1 MGLNNGILTKPISIS
16 EISQC
21 LGVASQDLGTL
32 CISGQINMWAKYKP
46 VRRPSYSELT
56 EEQRRGVG
64 YGTDATHIDVSSTS
78 GRKQACDNAIAG
90 DTGWYHDKPTD
101 NTGAGNQYRIL
112 DFNGY
117 NHNAVGPF
125 FFENAYIANTVEAKI
140 RIGQRAGLPQGNM
153 AVTDITSITGN
164 DITAGYGFIL
174 KRGTVYTHVD
184 AINDAGTGVKYP
196 ISDSHEIVLTTVQ
209 GTYDVCAY
217 IRDYS
222 TGNAVLVPVPT
233 LRITVTAPLA
243 DVKITASLTQQSAS
257 KSKFTFTITGQK
269 STGVSAG
276 TATLRIYNSAG
287 GQLGLYNYDIPFLAN
302 GASYSPQFPET
313 IEIPYSDIARWTFS
327 YSGVEVSG
335 TT

>member
-1 MGLNNGILTKPISIS
+1 MGLNNGILTKPIAIS
-16 EISQC
+16 EIAQC

-32 CISGQINMWAKYKP
+32 CTSGQINMWAKYKP
-46 VRRPSYSELT
+46 VPRYSYSELT
-56 EEQRRGVG
+56 EAQRKDVG
-64 YGTDATHIDVSSTS
+64 YGTNATHIDVSSAS
-78 GRKQACDNAIAG
+78 GRQQACDNAIAG
-90 DTGWYHDKPTD
+90 NAGWYHDKPHDGSGT
-101 NTGAGNQYRIL
+101 GNQYRVL

-117 NHNAVGPF
+117 NDNAVCPF
-125 FFENAYIANTVEAKI
+125 YFENAYIANTVELKI
-140 RIGQRAGLPQGNM
+140 RIGQRTSLPQGNM
-153 AVTDITSITGN
+153 AVTDITAITGN

-196 ISDSHEIVLTTVQ
+196 ISDSHEIVLTTIQ

-222 TGNAVLVPVPT
+222 TGNAVLVPLPA

-243 DVKITASLTQQSAS
+243 NVKITASLTQQSAS
-257 KSKFTFTITGQK
+257 KSKFDFTITGQK
-269 STGVSAG
+269 STGVAAG
-276 TATLRIYNSAG
+276 TATLRIYNAAG

-302 GASYSPQFPET
+302 GQSYSPQFPET